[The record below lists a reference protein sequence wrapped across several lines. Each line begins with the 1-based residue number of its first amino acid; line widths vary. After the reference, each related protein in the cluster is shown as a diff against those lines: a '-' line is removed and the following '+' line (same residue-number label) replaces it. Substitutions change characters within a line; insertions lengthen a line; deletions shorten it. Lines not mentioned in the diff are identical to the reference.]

1 MRRISADAAGVA
13 LDLHGSGK
21 HGFTDGD
28 IDNGIAAT
36 VPGAEPLNFFQEEI
50 MSVLEGE
57 GVAES
62 DNTDDLYTAI
72 KACIQRL
79 AGNAVS
85 QVVWFPCREVIAA
98 GYIAADG
105 QEVLRSSAPALVAR
119 LDDLPTVSD
128 ATWVADKTKR
138 ASYSLGDGSTTFR
151 YPDYNGT
158 YSGDVRLFL
167 SGDGANA
174 AGYGVVQK
182 ASLLTGDDDGNDTVN
197 SASKIESEREDWG
210 WDPADLSLYSGAQS
224 NAVPRGGAGDVDAT
238 HTGAARPA
246 NVAGCWAIFIGQ

>member
-28 IDNGIAAT
+28 IDNGIAPT
-36 VPGAEPLNFFQEEI
+36 VPGSDPLNYFQEEI

-57 GVAES
+57 GVSES

-79 AGNAVS
+79 AGTAVS
-85 QVVWFPCREVIAA
+85 QVVWFPCRAVIAD

-105 QEVLRSSAPALVAR
+105 QEVARSSAPALVAK

-128 ATWVADKTKR
+128 ATWLADKTYR
-138 ASYSLGDGSTTFR
+138 ASYSLGDGSSTFR
-151 YPDYNGT
+151 YPDYNGN
-158 YSGDVRLFL
+158 YSGDARLFL
-167 SGDGANA
+167 SGDGTHA
-174 AGYGVVQK
+174 AAYGVVQK
-182 ASLLTGDDDGNDTVN
+182 ASLLVGDDDGNDSVN
-197 SASKIESEREDWG
+197 SASRIESERDKWG
-210 WDPADLSLYSGAQS
+210 WDAPDMTLYAGADS
-224 NAVPRGGAGDVDAT
+224 NAVGRGGAGDTDLV
-238 HTGAARPA
+238 HTGTARPA
-246 NVAGCWAIFIGQ
+246 NVAGVWCIYVGQ